1 MSERTLVI
9 LKPSAVER
17 GLIGEIV
24 GRLERKGLRLVQAR
38 LMRMSRDEAERLYS
52 VHRGKP
58 FYEDLVRTISSG
70 KVVVMIWEGRSA
82 IEVVRRLIG
91 STDPVKAE
99 PGTIRG
105 DLGLDLTDNLIHASD
120 SVESFE
126 REGVI
131 FFTSEELKS

>member
-17 GLIGEIV
+17 RLIGEIV

>member
-17 GLIGEIV
+17 KLVGEII
-24 GRLERKGLRLVQAR
+24 GRLERKGLRLLQAR
-38 LMRMSRDEAERLYS
+38 MLKMSKDEAERLYS

-58 FYEDLVRTISSG
+58 FYDDLVRTITSG
-70 KVVVMIWEGRSA
+70 SVIVMIWEGRSA
-82 IEVVRRLIG
+82 IEVVRRLMG

-126 REGVI
+126 REGRI
-131 FFTSEELKS
+131 FFKEEEING

>member
-17 GLIGEIV
+17 RLIGEIV

-38 LMRMSRDEAERLYS
+38 LMRMSRGEAERLYS

-70 KVVVMIWEGRSA
+70 SVVVMIWEGRSA
-82 IEVVRRLIG
+82 IEVVRRMVG

-120 SVESFE
+120 SIESFE